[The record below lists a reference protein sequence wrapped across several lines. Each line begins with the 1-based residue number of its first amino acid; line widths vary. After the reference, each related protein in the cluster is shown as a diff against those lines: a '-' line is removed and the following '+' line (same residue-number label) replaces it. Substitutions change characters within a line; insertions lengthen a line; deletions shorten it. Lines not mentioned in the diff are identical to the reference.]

1 VLFLRETYLIALN
14 SFREAVRDKIPYV
27 VLLSAIALAA
37 FSVLLGEWSVFDREF
52 VVKSLTISVMSISGL
67 FIALFAGVGQ
77 IQKEI
82 QKKTIHT
89 LLAKPVSREAFLLG
103 KYIGLLILIALHVI
117 LLSLTLF
124 FVLWAIDGSI
134 SVPVIQACYLVFWEL
149 AIVLAFAVLF
159 STYSSSTLL
168 SSIFSVGIYLI
179 GHLSNQI
186 LKEVYFAYRI
196 SDEGSFL
203 YERGEFVYNI
213 AKGIHY
219 IFPNLFKFNASM
231 QAAHSITLEAS
242 YIMWSSLYAVGYS
255 GIVLCL
261 AALLFRKKDF
271 V

>member
-27 VLLSAIALAA
+27 VLISAIALAA

-52 VVKSLTISVMSISGL
+52 VVKSVTVSVISISGF
-67 FIALFAGVGQ
+67 FIALFSGIGQ
-77 IQKEI
+77 VQGEI

-103 KYIGLLILIALHVI
+103 KYLGLLALIAIHVI
-117 LLSLTLF
+117 LISLTLF

-134 SVPVIQACYLVFWEL
+134 SAPVVQACYLVFWEL

-159 STYSSSTLL
+159 STYSSALI
-168 SSIFSVGIYLI
+168 SSIFSFGIYLI

-196 SDEGSFL
+196 SEEGSFL
-203 YERGEFVYNI
+203 YDHGELVYNI

-231 QAAHSITLEAS
+231 QAAHTITLEAS
-242 YIMWSSLYAVGYS
+242 YLIWNSFYALGYS
-255 GIVLCL
+255 SIVLCL
-261 AALLFRKKDF
+261 AALLFKKKDF
-271 V
+271 M

>member
-52 VVKSLTISVMSISGL
+52 VVKSVTVSVISISGF
-67 FIALFAGVGQ
+67 FIALFAGIGQ
-77 IQKEI
+77 VQREI

-117 LLSLTLF
+117 LISLTLF
-124 FVLWAIDGSI
+124 FVLWTIDGSI
-134 SVPVIQACYLVFWEL
+134 SIPVVQACYLVFWEL
-149 AIVLAFAVLF
+149 AVVLAFAVLF
-159 STYSSSTLL
+159 STYSSALI
-168 SSIFSVGIYLI
+168 SSIFSFGIYLI
-179 GHLSNQI
+179 GHLGNQI

-196 SDEGSFL
+196 SEKGSFL
-203 YERGEFVYNI
+203 YDHGELVYNV

-231 QAAHSITLEAS
+231 QAAHSIALEAS
-242 YIMWSSLYAVGYS
+242 YMIWNSFYAFGYS
-255 GIVLCL
+255 CIVLCL
-261 AALLFRKKDF
+261 AALLFKRKDF

>member
-52 VVKSLTISVMSISGL
+52 VVKSVTVSIISISGL

-77 IQKEI
+77 VQKEI

-103 KYIGLLILIALHVI
+103 KYIGLLLLIALHVI
-117 LLSLTLF
+117 LISLTLF
-124 FVLWAIDGSI
+124 IVLWAIDGSI
-134 SVPVIQACYLVFWEL
+134 SAAVIQACYLVFWEL
-149 AIVLAFAVLF
+149 AIVLAFAILF
-159 STYSSSTLL
+159 STYSSALI

-179 GHLSNQI
+179 GHLGNQI

-196 SDEGSFL
+196 SEEGSFL
-203 YERGEFVYNI
+203 HSHGELVYDI

-219 IFPNLFKFNASM
+219 IIPNLFRFNASM
-231 QAAHSITLEAS
+231 QAAHTITLDAS
-242 YIMWSSLYAVGYS
+242 YIVWNSFYALGYS
-255 GIVLCL
+255 SIILCF
-261 AALLFRKKDF
+261 AALLFRRKDF

>member
-52 VVKSLTISVMSISGL
+52 VVKSVTVSVISISGF
-67 FIALFAGVGQ
+67 FIALFAGIGQ
-77 IQKEI
+77 VQREI

-89 LLAKPVSREAFLLG
+89 LLAKPVSREAFLIG
-103 KYIGLLILIALHVI
+103 KYIGLLVLIALHVI
-117 LLSLTLF
+117 LISLTLF

-134 SVPVIQACYLVFWEL
+134 NVPVIQACYLVFWEL

-159 STYSSSTLL
+159 STYSSALI
-168 SSIFSVGIYLI
+168 SSIFSFGIYLI

-196 SDEGSFL
+196 SEEGSFL
-203 YERGEFVYNI
+203 HSHGELVYDI

-219 IFPNLFKFNASM
+219 IFPNLFRFNASM
-231 QAAHSITLEAS
+231 QAAHSITLETS
-242 YIMWSSLYAVGYS
+242 YIVWNSFYALGYS
-255 GIVLCL
+255 SIVLCL

>member
-52 VVKSLTISVMSISGL
+52 VVKSVTVSVISISGL

-77 IQKEI
+77 VQKEI

-103 KYIGLLILIALHVI
+103 KYVGLLILIALHVV

-124 FVLWAIDGSI
+124 FVLWAISSSI
-134 SVPVIQACYLVFWEL
+134 SIPVIQACYLVFWEL

-159 STYSSSTLL
+159 STYSSALI
-168 SSIFSVGIYLI
+168 SSIFSFGIYLI

-196 SDEGSFL
+196 SEEGSFL
-203 YERGEFVYNI
+203 YERGQFVYNI

-242 YIMWSSLYAVGYS
+242 YIIWNSLYAVGYS
-255 GIVLCL
+255 SIVLCL
-261 AALLFRKKDF
+261 AALLFKRKDF

>member
-52 VVKSLTISVMSISGL
+52 VVKSVTVSVISISGL

-77 IQKEI
+77 VQKEI

-103 KYIGLLILIALHVI
+103 KYIGLLALIALHVI

-124 FVLWAIDGSI
+124 FVLWAINGSI
-134 SVPVIQACYLVFWEL
+134 SIPIIQACYLVFWEL

-159 STYSSSTLL
+159 STYSSALI
-168 SSIFSVGIYLI
+168 SSIFSFGIYLI

-203 YERGEFVYNI
+203 YEHGEFVYNI

-219 IFPNLFKFNASM
+219 IFPNLFRFNASM

-242 YIMWSSLYAVGYS
+242 YIIWNSLYAVGYS
-255 GIVLCL
+255 SIVLCL

>member
-1 VLFLRETYLIALN
+1 MLFLRETYLIALN

-27 VLLSAIALAA
+27 VLLSAVALAA

-52 VVKSLTISVMSISGL
+52 VVKSVTVSVISISGL

-77 IQKEI
+77 VQKEI

-124 FVLWAIDGSI
+124 FLLWVIDGSI
-134 SVPVIQACYLVFWEL
+134 SIPVIQACYLVFWEL

-159 STYSSSTLL
+159 STYSSALI
-168 SSIFSVGIYLI
+168 SSIFSFGIYLI

-186 LKEVYFAYRI
+186 LKEVYFAYRV

-203 YERGEFVYNI
+203 YDRGELVYDI

-219 IFPNLFKFNASM
+219 IFPNLFRFNASM
-231 QAAHSITLEAS
+231 QAAHSITLDAS
-242 YIMWSSLYAVGYS
+242 YIIWNSLYAFGYS
-255 GIVLCL
+255 SIVLCL

>member
-27 VLLSAIALAA
+27 VLISAIALAA

-52 VVKSLTISVMSISGL
+52 VVKSVTVSVISISGF
-67 FIALFAGVGQ
+67 FIALFAGIGQ
-77 IQKEI
+77 VQGEI

-103 KYIGLLILIALHVI
+103 KYIGLLVLIALHVI

-124 FVLWAIDGSI
+124 FVLWAIGGSI
-134 SVPVIQACYLVFWEL
+134 NVPVVQACYLVFWEL
-149 AIVLAFAVLF
+149 AVVLAFAVLF
-159 STYSSSTLL
+159 STYSSALI
-168 SSIFSVGIYLI
+168 SSIFSFGIYLI

-196 SDEGSFL
+196 SEEGSFL
-203 YERGEFVYNI
+203 YEHGKLVYNI

-231 QAAHSITLEAS
+231 QAAHSIALEAS
-242 YIMWSSLYAVGYS
+242 YVIWNSFYALGYS
-255 GIVLCL
+255 CIVLCF
-261 AALLFRKKDF
+261 AAFLFKKKDF

>member
-1 VLFLRETYLIALN
+1 VLFLREAYLIAIN

-27 VLLSAIALAA
+27 VLLAAIALAA

-52 VVKSLTISVMSISGL
+52 VVKSVTVSVISISGF
-67 FIALFAGVGQ
+67 FIALFAGIGQ
-77 IQKEI
+77 VQREI

-89 LLAKPVSREAFLLG
+89 LLAKPVSRAAFLIG
-103 KYIGLLILIALHVI
+103 KYIGLLALVAIHVM
-117 LLSLTLF
+117 LLSASLF

-134 SVPVIQACYLVFWEL
+134 NAPIIQACYLVFWEL

-159 STYSSSTLL
+159 STYSSALI
-168 SSIFSVGIYLI
+168 SSIFSFGIYII
-179 GHLSNQI
+179 GHLANQI

-196 SDEGSFL
+196 SEDGSFL
-203 YERGEFVYNI
+203 KENGQLVYNI

-231 QAAHSITLEAS
+231 QAAHSIPLESAYLVWNS
-242 YIMWSSLYAVGYS
+242 FYALGYS
-255 GIVLCL
+255 GVVLCL
-261 AALLFRKKDF
+261 AVLLFKNKDF

>member
-27 VLLSAIALAA
+27 VLLSAVALAA

-52 VVKSLTISVMSISGL
+52 VVKSVTVSVVSISGL

-77 IQKEI
+77 VQKEI

-103 KYIGLLILIALHVI
+103 KYIGLLILIALHVL

-134 SVPVIQACYLVFWEL
+134 SIPVIQACYLVFWEL

-159 STYSSSTLL
+159 STYSSALI
-168 SSIFSVGIYLI
+168 SSIFSFGIYLI

-196 SDEGSFL
+196 SEEGSFL

-242 YIMWSSLYAVGYS
+242 YIIWNSLYALGYS
-255 GIVLCL
+255 GVVLCL

>member
-1 VLFLRETYLIALN
+1 VLFLREAYLIALN

-52 VVKSLTISVMSISGL
+52 VVKSVTVSVISISGL

-77 IQKEI
+77 VQKEI

-89 LLAKPVSREAFLLG
+89 LLAKPVSREAFLFG
-103 KYIGLLILIALHVI
+103 KYVGLLVLIAIHVI

-134 SVPVIQACYLVFWEL
+134 SIPVVQACYLVFWEL

-159 STYSSSTLL
+159 STYSSALI
-168 SSIFSVGIYLI
+168 SSIFSFGIYLI

-203 YERGEFVYNI
+203 YERGEFVYDI

-219 IFPNLFKFNASM
+219 IFPNLFRFNASM
-231 QAAHSITLEAS
+231 QAAHSITLDAS
-242 YIMWSSLYAVGYS
+242 YIIWNSLYAFGYS
-255 GIVLCL
+255 SIVLCF

>member
-14 SFREAVRDKIPYV
+14 SFKEAVRDKIPYV
-27 VLLSAIALAA
+27 VLISAIALAA

-52 VVKSLTISVMSISGL
+52 VVKSVTVSVISISGF
-67 FIALFAGVGQ
+67 FIALFAGIGQ
-77 IQKEI
+77 VQREI

-103 KYIGLLILIALHVI
+103 KYIGLLVLIALHVV

-134 SVPVIQACYLVFWEL
+134 SVPVVQACYLVFWEL

-159 STYSSSTLL
+159 STYSSALI
-168 SSIFSVGIYLI
+168 SSIFSFGIYLI
-179 GHLSNQI
+179 GHLGNQI

-196 SDEGSFL
+196 SEKGSFL
-203 YERGEFVYNI
+203 HEHGEFIYDI

-231 QAAHSITLEAS
+231 QAAHSIALETS
-242 YIMWSSLYAVGYS
+242 YIIWNSCYAIGYS
-255 GIVLCL
+255 SIVLCL
-261 AALLFRKKDF
+261 AALLFKKKDF